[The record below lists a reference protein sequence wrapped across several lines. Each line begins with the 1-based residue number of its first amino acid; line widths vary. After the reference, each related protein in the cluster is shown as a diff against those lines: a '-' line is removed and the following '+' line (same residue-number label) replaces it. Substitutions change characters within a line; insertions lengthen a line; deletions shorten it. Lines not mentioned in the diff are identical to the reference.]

1 MADEEAGCSKRIRL
15 APSPV
20 KKPVNICIIYLS
32 TCPKSAKLRGFT
44 DIALNGLANA
54 R

>member
-1 MADEEAGCSKRIRL
+1 MTDEEAGCSKRIRL
-15 APSPV
+15 APLPV
-20 KKPVNICIIYLS
+20 KKPVNICIMYLS

-44 DIALNGLANA
+44 DVAFNGLTSA